1 MGDDTMHKTKLEI
14 YDDTYAKSLI
24 ASAEKLQFAI
34 KYYANRVNELET
46 ELAYYK
52 KAYENRVAEYFN
64 KISTQDINIDSHI
77 PHTD

>member
-1 MGDDTMHKTKLEI
+1 MGDDTTNKIKLEI
-14 YDDTYAKSLI
+14 YDDTYAKSLV

-34 KYYANRVNELET
+34 KYYANRVNELEA

-52 KAYENRVAEYFN
+52 KAYENRAEEYFD
-64 KISTQDINIDSHI
+64 KIDNHI